1 MCQPTITISN
11 VQVRTLHI
19 SIEPKEMSGLLNIDD
34 ADRKEYYFLML
45 EDVDEVLETKR
56 TKEEPPIDDEIQP
69 IETLVESESATDFRG
84 LKLQTTLSSTSA
96 TNCFALMFKR
106 KMDICMTNCDDHL
119 RHFSETLTE

>member
-1 MCQPTITISN
+1 
-11 VQVRTLHI
+11 
-19 SIEPKEMSGLLNIDD
+19 MSGLLNIDD

-84 LKLQTTLSSTSA
+84 LKL
-96 TNCFALMFKR
+96 
-106 KMDICMTNCDDHL
+106 
-119 RHFSETLTE
+119 